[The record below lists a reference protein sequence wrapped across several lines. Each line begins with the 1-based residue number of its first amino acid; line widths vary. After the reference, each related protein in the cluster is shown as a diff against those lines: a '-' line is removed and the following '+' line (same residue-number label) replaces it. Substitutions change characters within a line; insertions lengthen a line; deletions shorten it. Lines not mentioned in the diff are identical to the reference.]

1 MNPQSTHFAGLA
13 LGATAMATSR
23 RFTESGV
30 TTTRAFENEL
40 GVQPPL
46 GFWDPAGLSSDACL
60 KTDALREAK
69 RVKLPHEKTDWKLM
83 VRFVG

>member
-23 RFTESGV
+23 RCTESGV

-60 KTDALREAK
+60 KTGALREAK
-69 RVKLPHEKTDWKLM
+69 R
-83 VRFVG
+83 

>member
-23 RFTESGV
+23 RTESGV

-60 KTDALREAK
+60 KPGALREAK
-69 RVKLPHEKTDWKLM
+69 RVKFKSHEI
-83 VRFVG
+83 